1 MSHCAS
7 SIQPSLVVVLAPL
20 CRRMP
25 IGSGGSNK
33 AQKEV
38 VNKKGKKNDKE
49 LDDDDI
55 AFKKKQQEQA
65 KKDAELAAK
74 LKAKK

>member
-1 MSHCAS
+1 
-7 SIQPSLVVVLAPL
+7 
-20 CRRMP
+20 MP

-38 VNKKGKKNDKE
+38 VNKKGKKGDKV
-49 LDDDDI
+49 LDEDDL
-55 AFKKKQQEQA
+55 AFKKQQQENA
-65 KKDAELAAK
+65 KKDAEAAAK

>member
-1 MSHCAS
+1 MQS
-7 SIQPSLVVVLAPL
+7 
-20 CRRMP
+20 MP

-38 VNKKGKKNDKE
+38 VNKKGKKGDKV
-49 LDDDDI
+49 LDEDDL
-55 AFKKKQQEQA
+55 AFKKQQQENA
-65 KKDAELAAK
+65 KKDAEAAAK

>member
-1 MSHCAS
+1 MQS
-7 SIQPSLVVVLAPL
+7 
-20 CRRMP
+20 MP

-38 VNKKGKKNDKE
+38 VNKKGKKNDKVLDEDE
-49 LDDDDI
+49 L
-55 AFKKKQQEQA
+55 AFKKQQQENA
-65 KKDAELAAK
+65 KKDAEAAAK

>member
-1 MSHCAS
+1 MQS
-7 SIQPSLVVVLAPL
+7 
-20 CRRMP
+20 MP

-38 VNKKGKKNDKE
+38 VNKKGKKGDKV
-49 LDDDDI
+49 LDEDDL
-55 AFKKKQQEQA
+55 AFKKQQQENA
-65 KKDAELAAK
+65 KRDAEAAAK